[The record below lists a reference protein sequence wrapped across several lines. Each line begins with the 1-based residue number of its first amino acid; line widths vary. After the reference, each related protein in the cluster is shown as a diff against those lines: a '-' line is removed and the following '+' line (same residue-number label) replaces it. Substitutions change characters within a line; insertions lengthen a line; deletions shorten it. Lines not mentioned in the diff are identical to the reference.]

1 MVNRYFQLRAFDA
14 VAREGSF
21 SKAAALLGLTQPA
34 MTMQVRNLELAC
46 RQALFLRGGRR
57 LSLTAAGDK
66 LFALSRQM
74 FALEEQVEEYVS
86 LASSF
91 ERGSLKLAADSPLVA
106 MQVVAAFHKQYPG
119 IEIAV
124 ALGSQR
130 VGWEDVLE
138 HRVDAA
144 ILGNTTANERVMQ
157 LPLAVQDMMV
167 VLPRDHRLARRRTL
181 SLKDLSDCSLI
192 RREPGSNTQ
201 RMADEAMAQAGL
213 ELPTVLEAGS
223 REAIQEAVKL
233 GLGIGFVLER
243 EMAADTR
250 IVGIPLRELRACN
263 TDAVVCL
270 HSQRKRGVVRAFL
283 DVAKTLAN
291 VDARRI

>member
-21 SKAAALLGLTQPA
+21 SKAAAALGLTQPA

-46 RQALFLRGGRR
+46 RQALFLRAGRR
-57 LSLTAAGDK
+57 LSLTPAGDE

-86 LASSF
+86 MASSF

-106 MQVVAAFHKQYPG
+106 MQVVAAFHQRYPG

-130 VGWEDVLE
+130 HGWEDVLE

-144 ILGNTTANERVMQ
+144 ILGNTTANERVLQ
-157 LPLAVQDMMV
+157 LPLSVQDMMV

-181 SLKDLSDCSLI
+181 SLKDLTDCSLI
-192 RREPGSNTQ
+192 RREAGSNTQ
-201 RMADEAMAQAGL
+201 RMVDEAIAQAGL
-213 ELPTVLEAGS
+213 VLPTVLELGS

-243 EMAADTR
+243 EMAADSR
-250 IVGIPLRELRACN
+250 IVGVPLRELRACN

-283 DVAKTLAN
+283 DVANRMAN
-291 VDARRI
+291 VGDRLV